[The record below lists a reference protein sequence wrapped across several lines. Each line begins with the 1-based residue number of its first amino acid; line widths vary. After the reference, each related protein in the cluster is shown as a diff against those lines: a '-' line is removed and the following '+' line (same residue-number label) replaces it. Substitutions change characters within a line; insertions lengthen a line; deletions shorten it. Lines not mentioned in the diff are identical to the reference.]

1 MRLENEHIRLR
12 APEPEDL
19 ELMYRLE
26 NESSE
31 WAVGCTTVPYS
42 RFLLRQYIEQTTGD
56 IYADKQVRL
65 MIERKSDKLVM
76 GCADLVN
83 YEPMHQRAEVGIII
97 VPEYRGKGYGS
108 MSLDVL
114 CHYALDFLHLHQL
127 VAYIAADNIGSLA
140 MFRSQGFVHGK
151 QLEQWLRN
159 ADGGYKDAWLLQRIK
174 SDV

>member
-1 MRLENEHIRLR
+1 
-12 APEPEDL
+12 
-19 ELMYRLE
+19 
-26 NESSE
+26 
-31 WAVGCTTVPYS
+31 
-42 RFLLRQYIEQTTGD
+42 
-56 IYADKQVRL
+56 
-65 MIERKSDKLVM
+65 
-76 GCADLVN
+76 
-83 YEPMHQRAEVGIII
+83 
-97 VPEYRGKGYGS
+97 

-140 MFRSQGFVHGK
+140 MFRSQGFIHGK